1 MSANN
6 DGFLSRWSQRKAQV
20 RESDAL
26 ELEAEAEARALEDS
40 QRKLLADPDQRDT
53 PPDDET
59 RQRWIEELEQID
71 VDALSY
77 DSDFTIF
84 MKGWVPNTM
93 RKRALRKLWTT
104 NPSLAVL
111 DGLNDYDLDY
121 TDKAVQAG
129 TVISSWSAQGG
140 YSKLEELAERVAGTD
155 ADEDGAAGDD
165 IPVFEGDADVQ
176 AEAGPDEAHTTA
188 KEDQQAD
195 AGTIDGDGTADP
207 VEPPRQP
214 V

>member
-20 RESDAL
+20 REND
-26 ELEAEAEARALEDS
+26 ELEAGAAAEARALEES
-40 QRKLLADPDQRDT
+40 QQALLADPDQRET

-59 RQRWIEELEQID
+59 RQRWIDELEQVD

-84 MKGWVPNTM
+84 MKDWVPGAL
-93 RKRALRKLWTT
+93 RKRALRKLWST
-104 NPSLAVL
+104 NPALAVL

-129 TVISSWSAQGG
+129 TVISSWSPDGG
-140 YSKLEELAERVAGTD
+140 YKKLEELVEKLTGTD
-155 ADEDGAAGDD
+155 GAEDGATGEHV
-165 IPVFEGDADVQ
+165 PVLEEADGSDGPAQ
-176 AEAGPDEAHTTA
+176 PEAGQATAAAEPDE
-188 KEDQQAD
+188 D
-195 AGTIDGDGTADP
+195 AATADDFDP
-207 VEPPRQP
+207 DSKEQP
-214 V
+214 VKQPV